1 MIAKKDDLIR
11 IGAILG
17 AKGLKGEVLVKY
29 FSENFSAFKN
39 YSYFF
44 IGNINNKFNVTNFSI
59 RKENISVSLKQIN
72 NRTDAEKLKGQEIFI
87 EKIQLKDLEGD
98 EWYHQ
103 DLIGLDVELSSGK
116 K

>member
-44 IGNINNKFNVTNFSI
+44 IGNINNKF
-59 RKENISVSLKQIN
+59 K
-72 NRTDAEKLKGQEIFI
+72 
-87 EKIQLKDLEGD
+87 
-98 EWYHQ
+98 
-103 DLIGLDVELSSGK
+103 
-116 K
+116 